1 MDSLYNHS
9 EMAKT
14 IYYVPVGGLG
24 NRMQALVAAYN
35 LHQATGI
42 RVRVLWF
49 RDWALDAPFS
59 SIFQPICQEG
69 FVVKDA
75 TPFDSL
81 LYDRPR
87 RHNLYVPLLP
97 QRLLFSR
104 RIRET
109 QTVAL
114 KAQGFDFERWAREA
128 KGNVYFACYE
138 SFGNVSDSLYDD
150 LLRLSTTVEQKLQ
163 TITGGFSDHTI
174 GLHIRR
180 TDNYRSIAQS
190 PLYLFENKIKEEIEK
205 NPDTCVFLATDDEPT
220 KKTLTAEFPGRILTS
235 SKAAERGTVDGI
247 QDALAEMYALASC
260 ERIYGSAGSSFSIIA
275 SKLKQT
281 PLCIL
286 KNA

>member
-1 MDSLYNHS
+1 
-9 EMAKT
+9 
-14 IYYVPVGGLG
+14 
-24 NRMQALVAAYN
+24 MQALVAAYN

-114 KAQGFDFERWAREA
+114 KEQGFDFERWAREA

-150 LLRLSTTVEQKLQ
+150 LLHLSTTVEQKLQ

-205 NPDTCVFLATDDEPT
+205 NPDTCIFLATDDEPT

-286 KNA
+286 KNT

>member
-1 MDSLYNHS
+1 M
-9 EMAKT
+9 
-14 IYYVPVGGLG
+14 V
-24 NRMQALVAAYN
+24 
-35 LHQATGI
+35 
-42 RVRVLWF
+42 
-49 RDWALDAPFS
+49 
-59 SIFQPICQEG
+59 
-69 FVVKDA
+69 
-75 TPFDSL
+75 
-81 LYDRPR
+81 
-87 RHNLYVPLLP
+87 
-97 QRLLFSR
+97 SR
-104 RIRET
+104 
-109 QTVAL
+109 AL

-150 LLRLSTTVEQKLQ
+150 LLHLSTTVEQKLQ

-205 NPDTCVFLATDDEPT
+205 NPDTCIFLATDDEPT

-275 SKLKQT
+275 SGSMCPSAKNTNETDGLGLATSFAAFSHPWPTCCWSWHRNGQEYGG
-281 PLCIL
+281 PLHFL
-286 KNA
+286 LLD